1 MFKPSLLA
9 ASVAACASFSVYADT
24 VLPTTVVTASRLS
37 SLPAGTALYIIDQED
52 ILKSPAQTIADLLS
66 TLPNISVRQIASGFN
81 EPTIDLRGFGATA
94 SSNALIL
101 LNGRRLNDVDLT
113 GADLSGI
120 PLANIDHIEV
130 LPGGGSVLYGD
141 GASGGTINI
150 ITKQAAKNAG
160 SIAVASGS
168 NDSKDIQANGDIV
181 STNASIRLF
190 GRHGESDGYRDNS
203 ASRQDIFGLDG
214 QVNQEQQT
222 WFLSAQA
229 SQSDNRLA
237 SERKVNPSLNI
248 DELHN
253 APTGTRTPNDYAE
266 DNRYQLWGG
275 WKLAFNKN
283 VELVIDGSKRYKTQ
297 HSFYGDYIPGDF
309 YDDNRYTNTRLI
321 TDGITPRLLVNYAV
335 GSIENTL
342 RTGIDWYQTDYLSYR
357 GLLATSAPIH
367 TITIDSESR
376 SAYLLQSSRFEQTT
390 VTIGARKTK
399 IMLSGEDKLDTTAPG
414 SAFDSEAPADK
425 QNYAE
430 EMYEAGINQKL
441 GLGLTA
447 MLNASR
453 SVRFGTVDEVYE
465 YDSNFMRAFSPLLP
479 QIGKNIEASLAYDHD
494 RGNVT
499 ATVYKQKLK
508 NEIHFNP
515 YTFTNDNLEPTKR
528 MGVTL
533 STTLIL
539 PMNIQF
545 NGSLTQQKAE
555 FTEAPIEGNTI
566 PLVAKH
572 LASLGIMLQPIKDWS
587 LAITDTYSGSRH
599 LDNDQTN
606 DFATK
611 IPAYH
616 RLDAKASYK
625 LANWQA
631 SLSVLNIANAKDHY
645 DYGIR
650 STATGATNYNVYPLA
665 SREYRLAL
673 SYDF

>member
-1 MFKPSLLA
+1 MFKPSLIV
-9 ASVAACASFSVYADT
+9 ASVAACASFSVYAET

-52 ILKSPAQTIADLLS
+52 IIKSPAQTIADLLS
-66 TLPNISVRQIASGFN
+66 TLPNISVRQLASGFN
-81 EPTIDLRGFGATA
+81 EPTIDLRGFGAAA
-94 SSNALIL
+94 SANALIL

-120 PLANIDHIEV
+120 PLANIDHIEI

-150 ITKQAAKNAG
+150 ITKQASKNTG
-160 SIAVASGS
+160 SISIASGS
-168 NDSKDIQANGDIV
+168 YDSKDIQANSDIV
-181 STNASIRLF
+181 SGNTSIRLF
-190 GRHGESDGYRDNS
+190 GRHAESDGYRDNS
-203 ASRQDIFGLDG
+203 ASRQDVFGLDG
-214 QVNQEQQT
+214 QVIREQQT

-253 APTGTRTPNDYAE
+253 TPKGTRTPDDYAE
-266 DNRYQLWGG
+266 DNRYQIWGG

-283 VELVIDGSKRYKTQ
+283 IELIVDGSKRYKTQ
-297 HSFYGDYIPGDF
+297 DSFYGFKEGGA
-309 YDDNRYTNTRLI
+309 YDIYTNTRLI
-321 TDGITPRLLVNYAV
+321 TNSITPRLLVNYAT
-335 GSIENTL
+335 GSIENTV
-342 RTGIDWYQTDYLSYR
+342 RTGVDWYKTDYLSYR
-357 GLLATSAPIH
+357 GQKKTAAPIH
-367 TITIDSESR
+367 AITIYSESR

-390 VTIGARKTK
+390 LTVGARKTK
-399 IMLSGEDKLDTTAPG
+399 IMQSGEDKLDMTAPG
-414 SAFDSEAPADK
+414 SAFDSKAPAGK
-425 QNYAE
+425 QSYAE
-430 EMYEAGINQKL
+430 EMYEAGVNQKL

-447 MLNASR
+447 MLNTSR

-465 YDSNFMRAFSPLLP
+465 YDSNFMRTFSPLLP
-479 QIGKNIEASLAYDHD
+479 QVGKNIEASLAYDHN
-494 RGNVT
+494 RGNIT
-499 ATVYKQKLK
+499 ATVYEQKLK

-515 YTFTNDNLEPTKR
+515 YTYTNDNLEPTKR
-528 MGVTL
+528 TGITL
-533 STTLIL
+533 SSTLML
-539 PMNIQF
+539 PMNTQL
-545 NGSLTQQKAE
+545 NGSFTQQKAE
-555 FTEAPIEGNTI
+555 FTEAPVEGNTM

-572 LASLGIMLQPIKDWS
+572 SASLGIVLQPITDWN
-587 LAITDTYSGSRH
+587 LAITDTYTGSRH

-616 RLDAKASYK
+616 RLDAKTSYK
-625 LANWQA
+625 LANWQV

-650 STATGATNYNVYPLA
+650 STAIGATNYNVYPLA